1 MNLEENNPHPDV
13 PIESADA
20 PPPEPALLQTG
31 QLPQEVPPT
40 TPTESQVPAPMAASL
55 PEDIRVPWGWIDLLL
70 FALMAL
76 AATFLFS
83 ILLAIGFAVF
93 GVPLSRLQKPGSAEG
108 LFVVVSQGILF
119 FVLLGYLFVQARVRF
134 HAPFWRTLGWRP
146 LQTHRVR
153 GAWAYLGLIA
163 SGLALALLVQVG
175 SAIFGSK
182 TKLPMEQLFQDRRT
196 AILLVLMAV
205 LLAPV
210 VEETIFRGYLYPLI
224 ARTFG
229 ISAGIVATGVL
240 FGLLHAPQLWGGW
253 VQIGL
258 LIVVGIVFTYVRA
271 VTRTVLGSYLLH
283 VSYNSFISIAFLI
296 GTHGLRVL
304 NPGP

>member
-1 MNLEENNPHPDV
+1 MNLEEDNPLPAQPAEPAGGALHMPEPLPLD
-13 PIESADA
+13 PGQ
-20 PPPEPALLQTG
+20 PPEGPPSEPHISVSPA
-31 QLPQEVPPT
+31 
-40 TPTESQVPAPMAASL
+40 APL
-55 PEDIRVPWGWIDLLL
+55 PEDIRVPWGWVDLLL
-70 FALMAL
+70 FALVAL
-76 AATFLFS
+76 AGTFLFS

-93 GVPLSRLQKPGSAEG
+93 GVPLSQLQKPGSAEG

-119 FVLLGYLFVQARVRF
+119 FVLLGYLFLQARVRF

-146 LQTHRVR
+146 LETHRVR
-153 GAWAYLGLIA
+153 GAWAYVGLIV
-163 SGLALALLVQVG
+163 SGLLLALLVQIG
-175 SAIFGSK
+175 SAIFGTK
-182 TKLPMEQLFQDRRT
+182 TRLPMEQLFQDRRT
-196 AILLVLMAV
+196 ALLLVLMAV

-210 VEETIFRGYLYPLI
+210 VEETIFRGYIYPLV

-229 ISAGIVATGVL
+229 ISTGIAATGIL

-258 LIVVGIVFTYVRA
+258 LIFVGIVFTYVRA

>member
-1 MNLEENNPHPDV
+1 MNLEENNPSPDE
-13 PIESADA
+13 PIASADA
-20 PPPEPALLQTG
+20 PLPPEPALLQTG
-31 QLPQEVPPT
+31 QPPQEVL
-40 TPTESQVPAPMAASL
+40 PTESQVPAPTAAPL
-55 PEDIRVPWGWIDLLL
+55 PEDIRVPWGWLDLLL

-83 ILLAIGFAVF
+83 ILLAIGFAIF
-93 GVPLSRLQKPGSAEG
+93 GVPISQLQRPGSAEG

-119 FVLLGYLFVQARVRF
+119 FVLLGYLFVQARVRY

-146 LQTHRVR
+146 LETHRVR

-163 SGLALALLVQVG
+163 SGLSLALLVQVG
-175 SAIFGSK
+175 SAIFGTK

-196 AILLVLMAV
+196 AVLLVLMAV

-229 ISAGIVATGVL
+229 IGTGIAATGIV

-258 LIVVGIVFTYVRA
+258 LILVGIVFTYVRA

>member
-1 MNLEENNPHPDV
+1 MNLEENNPPPDQ
-13 PIESADA
+13 PLESADA
-20 PPPEPALLQTG
+20 PPRPLEPAPLKTG
-31 QLPQEVPPT
+31 QPPQEVSSTEPRVSIPPA
-40 TPTESQVPAPMAASL
+40 VVV
-55 PEDIRVPWGWIDLLL
+55 PEDIRVPWGWVDLLL
-70 FALMAL
+70 FVVLAL
-76 AATFLFS
+76 AGTFLFS

-93 GVPLSRLQKPGSAEG
+93 GVPLARLQKPGSAEG
-108 LFVVVSQGILF
+108 LFVVISQGILF
-119 FVLLGYLFVQARVRF
+119 FVLLGYLFLQTRVRF
-134 HAPFWRTLGWRP
+134 HSPFWRTLGWRP
-146 LQTHRVR
+146 LETHRVR
-153 GAWAYLGLIA
+153 GPWAYLGLIV
-163 SGLALALLVQVG
+163 SGLSLALLVQVG
-175 SAIFGSK
+175 SAIFGTK
-182 TKLPMEQLFQDRRT
+182 TQLPMEQLFQDRRT
-196 AILLVLMAV
+196 AMLLVLMAV

-229 ISAGIVATGVL
+229 ITTGIVATGIV

-304 NPGP
+304 HPGP

>member
-1 MNLEENNPHPDV
+1 MNLEENNPPPDQPV
-13 PIESADA
+13 QSADA
-20 PPPEPALLQTG
+20 PSRPPESALLQTD
-31 QLPQEVPPT
+31 QPPQELLSTEPQVPVPP
-40 TPTESQVPAPMAASL
+40 AALL
-55 PEDIRVPWGWIDLLL
+55 PEDIRVPWGWLDLLL
-70 FALMAL
+70 FVVL
-76 AATFLFS
+76 AFAGTFLFS
-83 ILLAIGFAVF
+83 ILLAIGFALF
-93 GVPLSRLQKPGSAEG
+93 GVPLSQLQKPGGAEG
-108 LFVVVSQGILF
+108 LFVVISQGILF
-119 FVLLGYLFVQARVRF
+119 FVLLGYLFLQTRVRF
-134 HAPFWRTLGWRP
+134 HSPFWRTLGWRP

-153 GAWAYLGLIA
+153 GAWAYLVLIV
-163 SGLALALLVQVG
+163 SGLSLALLVQVG
-175 SAIFGSK
+175 SAIFGTK

-196 AILLVLMAV
+196 AALLVLMAV

-229 ISAGIVATGVL
+229 ITTGIAATGIL

-258 LIVVGIVFTYVRA
+258 LILVGIVFTYVRA

-296 GTHGLRVL
+296 STHGLRVL

>member
-1 MNLEENNPHPDV
+1 MHLEDDNPLPVQPTGPADGASHPSDSV
-13 PIESADA
+13 SLYTN
-20 PPPEPALLQTG
+20 EPS
-31 QLPQEVPPT
+31 QEPPT
-40 TPTESQVPAPMAASL
+40 EPPVSVSLAAPV
-55 PEDIRVPWGWIDLLL
+55 PEDIRVPWGWVDLLL
-70 FALMAL
+70 FVVVAL
-76 AATFLFS
+76 AGTFLFS

-93 GVPLSRLQKPGSAEG
+93 GVPPSRLQKPGSAEG
-108 LFVVVSQGILF
+108 LFVVVSQGVLF
-119 FVLLGYLFVQARVRF
+119 FVLLGYLFMQTRFRF

-163 SGLALALLVQVG
+163 SGLLLAILVQVG
-175 SAIFGSK
+175 SAIFGTK
-182 TKLPMEQLFQDRRT
+182 AKLPMEQLFQDRRT
-196 AILLVLMAV
+196 ALLLVLMAV

-229 ISAGIVATGVL
+229 IGTGVAATGIV

-258 LIVVGIVFTYVRA
+258 LVFVGIVFTYVRA
-271 VTRTVLGSYLLH
+271 VTRTVVGSYLLH

-296 GTHGLRVL
+296 GTHGLRIL

>member
-1 MNLEENNPHPDV
+1 MNLEENNPPPDQ
-13 PIESADA
+13 PLEPGDA
-20 PPPEPALLQTG
+20 PSRPPEPALLKTDQ
-31 QLPQEVPPT
+31 QLQRVPPT
-40 TPTESQVPAPMAASL
+40 EPQVSLPPATVL

-70 FALMAL
+70 FVVLAL
-76 AATFLFS
+76 AGTFLFS
-83 ILLAIGFAVF
+83 ILLAIGFALF

-108 LFVVVSQGILF
+108 LFVVISQGILF
-119 FVLLGYLFVQARVRF
+119 FVLLGYLFLQTRVRF

-153 GAWAYLGLIA
+153 GAWAYLGLIV
-163 SGLALALLVQVG
+163 SGLSLALLVQVG
-175 SAIFGSK
+175 SAIFGTK
-182 TKLPMEQLFQDRRT
+182 TQLPMEQLFQDRRT
-196 AILLVLMAV
+196 AMLLVLMAV

-229 ISAGIVATGVL
+229 ITTGIAATGIL

-258 LIVVGIVFTYVRA
+258 LILVGIVFTYVRA

-304 NPGP
+304 HPGP

>member
-1 MNLEENNPHPDV
+1 MNLEEDNPLPPQPTEPADGASLTSEHMPLDPGQPPEGP
-13 PIESADA
+13 PIELHTST
-20 PPPEPALLQTG
+20 PPP
-31 QLPQEVPPT
+31 
-40 TPTESQVPAPMAASL
+40 L
-55 PEDIRVPWGWIDLLL
+55 PEDIRVPWGWVDLLL
-70 FALMAL
+70 FVVVAL

-83 ILLAIGFAVF
+83 ILLAIGFVVF
-93 GVPLSRLQKPGSAEG
+93 GAPPSQLQKPGSAEG
-108 LFVVVSQGILF
+108 LFVVVSQVILF
-119 FVLLGYLFVQARVRF
+119 LVLLGYLFVQTHFRF
-134 HAPFWRTLGWRP
+134 HSPFWRTLGWRP
-146 LQTHRVR
+146 LETHRVR

-163 SGLALALLVQVG
+163 SGLLLALLVQVG
-175 SAIFGSK
+175 SAIFGNK
-182 TKLPMEQLFQDRRT
+182 VRLPMEQLFQDRRT
-196 AILLVLMAV
+196 ALLLMLMAV

-229 ISAGIVATGVL
+229 ISTGIAATGIL

-258 LIVVGIVFTYVRA
+258 LILVGIVFTYVRA
-271 VTRTVLGSYLLH
+271 VTRTVVGSYLLH

-296 GTHGLRVL
+296 STHGLRIM

>member
-1 MNLEENNPHPDV
+1 MNLEENNPPPDQPVESSGV
-13 PIESADA
+13 PS
-20 PPPEPALLQTG
+20 PPPEPALLKAD
-31 QLPQEVPPT
+31 QEVPPT
-40 TPTESQVPAPMAASL
+40 ELQVLVPPAAVL

-70 FALMAL
+70 FVVL
-76 AATFLFS
+76 AIAGTFLFS
-83 ILLAIGFAVF
+83 ILLAIGFALF

-108 LFVVVSQGILF
+108 LFVVISQGILF
-119 FVLLGYLFVQARVRF
+119 FVLLGYLFLQKRVRF
-134 HAPFWRTLGWRP
+134 HSPFWRTLGWRP
-146 LQTHRVR
+146 LETHRVR
-153 GAWAYLGLIA
+153 GAWAYLGLIV
-163 SGLALALLVQVG
+163 SGLSLALLVQVG
-175 SAIFGSK
+175 SAIFGTK
-182 TKLPMEQLFQDRRT
+182 TQLPMEQLFQDRRT
-196 AILLVLMAV
+196 AMLLVLMAV

-229 ISAGIVATGVL
+229 ITTGIAATGIL

-258 LIVVGIVFTYVRA
+258 LILVGIVFTYVRA

-304 NPGP
+304 HPGP

>member
-1 MNLEENNPHPDV
+1 MNLEENNPPPDQPVELTDV
-13 PIESADA
+13 PSR
-20 PPPEPALLQTG
+20 PPEPALLKMDQPLQAAPPTE
-31 QLPQEVPPT
+31 PQVSVPP
-40 TPTESQVPAPMAASL
+40 AAVL

-70 FALMAL
+70 FVVLAL
-76 AATFLFS
+76 AGTFLFS

-108 LFVVVSQGILF
+108 LFVVISQGILF
-119 FVLLGYLFVQARVRF
+119 FVLLGYLFLQTRVRF
-134 HAPFWRTLGWRP
+134 HSPFWRTLGWRP

-153 GAWAYLGLIA
+153 GAWAYLGLIV
-163 SGLALALLVQVG
+163 SGLSLALLVQVG
-175 SAIFGSK
+175 SAIFGTK
-182 TKLPMEQLFQDRRT
+182 TQLPMEQLFQDRRT
-196 AILLVLMAV
+196 AMLLVLMAV

-229 ISAGIVATGVL
+229 ITTGIAATGIL

-258 LIVVGIVFTYVRA
+258 LILVGIVFTYVRA

-304 NPGP
+304 HPGP

>member
-1 MNLEENNPHPDV
+1 M
-13 PIESADA
+13 
-20 PPPEPALLQTG
+20 
-31 QLPQEVPPT
+31 
-40 TPTESQVPAPMAASL
+40 
-55 PEDIRVPWGWIDLLL
+55 L
-70 FALMAL
+70 FVVLAL

-83 ILLAIGFAVF
+83 VLLAIGFAVF
-93 GVPLSRLQKPGSAEG
+93 GVRLSQLQKPGSAEG
-108 LFVVVSQGILF
+108 FFVVVSQAILF
-119 FVLLGYLFVQARVRF
+119 FVLLGYLFVQTRVRF
-134 HAPFWRTLGWRP
+134 HSPFWRTLGWRP
-146 LQTHRVR
+146 LETNRLR

-163 SGLALALLVQVG
+163 SGLSLALLVQVT
-175 SAIFGSK
+175 SAIFGTK
-182 TKLPMEQLFQDRRT
+182 TQLPMEQLFQDRRT
-196 AILLVLMAV
+196 ALLLVLMAV

-210 VEETIFRGYLYPLI
+210 VEETIFRGYLYPLV

-229 ISAGIVATGVL
+229 ITTGIVATGIV

-283 VSYNSFISIAFLI
+283 VSYNSFISVAFLI

-304 NPGP
+304 SPGP

>member
-1 MNLEENNPHPDV
+1 MNLEENIPPPDQPV
-13 PIESADA
+13 ESTDVSLRL
-20 PPPEPALLQTG
+20 PEPALLKTDQP
-31 QLPQEVPPT
+31 PQELLPTEPQVPVPP
-40 TPTESQVPAPMAASL
+40 AAVI
-55 PEDIRVPWGWIDLLL
+55 PEDIRVPWGWTDLLL
-70 FALMAL
+70 FVVL
-76 AATFLFS
+76 AFAGTFLFS

-108 LFVVVSQGILF
+108 LFVVISQGILF
-119 FVLLGYLFVQARVRF
+119 FVLLGYLFLQTRVRF

-146 LQTHRVR
+146 LETHRVR
-153 GAWAYLGLIA
+153 GAWAYLGLIV
-163 SGLALALLVQVG
+163 SGLSLALLVQVG
-175 SAIFGSK
+175 SALFGTK
-182 TKLPMEQLFQDRRT
+182 TQLPMEQLFQDRRT
-196 AILLVLMAV
+196 AMLLVLMAV

-229 ISAGIVATGVL
+229 ITTGIAATGIL

-283 VSYNSFISIAFLI
+283 VSYNTFISIAFLI

>member
-1 MNLEENNPHPDV
+1 MNLEESNPLPAHSAEPTDGV
-13 PIESADA
+13 SRPPESALLDTGQPPQEDPPIEPHVSL
-20 PPPEPALLQTG
+20 PPA
-31 QLPQEVPPT
+31 VP
-40 TPTESQVPAPMAASL
+40 L
-55 PEDIRVPWGWIDLLL
+55 PEDIRVPWGWTDLLL
-70 FALMAL
+70 FVVLAL

-83 ILLAIGFAVF
+83 VLLAIGFAVF
-93 GVPLSRLQKPGSAEG
+93 GVRLSQLQKPGSAEG
-108 LFVVVSQGILF
+108 LFVVVSQAILF
-119 FVLLGYLFVQARVRF
+119 FVLLGYLFVQTRVRF
-134 HAPFWRTLGWRP
+134 HSPFWRTLGWRP
-146 LQTHRVR
+146 LETHRLR

-163 SGLALALLVQVG
+163 SGLLLALLVQVG
-175 SAIFGSK
+175 SAIFGTK
-182 TKLPMEQLFQDRRT
+182 TQLPMEQLFQDRRT
-196 AILLVLMAV
+196 ALLLVLMAV

-229 ISAGIVATGVL
+229 ITTGIAATGIV

-258 LIVVGIVFTYVRA
+258 LVVVGIVFTYVRA

>member
-1 MNLEENNPHPDV
+1 MNLEENNPPPDQ
-13 PIESADA
+13 PLEPGDA
-20 PPPEPALLQTG
+20 PSRPPEPALLKTDQ
-31 QLPQEVPPT
+31 QLQRVPPT
-40 TPTESQVPAPMAASL
+40 EPQVSLPPATVL

-70 FALMAL
+70 FVVLAL
-76 AATFLFS
+76 AGTFLFS
-83 ILLAIGFAVF
+83 ILLAIGFALF

-108 LFVVVSQGILF
+108 LFVVISQGILF
-119 FVLLGYLFVQARVRF
+119 FVLLGYLFLQTRVRF

-153 GAWAYLGLIA
+153 GAWAYLGLIV
-163 SGLALALLVQVG
+163 SGLSLALLVQVG
-175 SAIFGSK
+175 SAIFGTK
-182 TKLPMEQLFQDRRT
+182 TQLPMEQLFQDRRT
-196 AILLVLMAV
+196 AMLLVLMAV

-229 ISAGIVATGVL
+229 ITTGIAATGIL

-258 LIVVGIVFTYVRA
+258 LILVGIVFTYVRA

-283 VSYNSFISIAFLI
+283 VSYNSFISIAFLV

-304 NPGP
+304 HPGP

>member
-1 MNLEENNPHPDV
+1 MNLEENNPPPDQ
-13 PIESADA
+13 PIESANVSSR
-20 PPPEPALLQTG
+20 PPEPALLKTDQPL
-31 QLPQEVPPT
+31 QAAS
-40 TPTESQVPAPMAASL
+40 PTEPQLSLPPAAVL
-55 PEDIRVPWGWIDLLL
+55 PEDIRVPWGWLDLLL
-70 FALMAL
+70 FVVL
-76 AATFLFS
+76 AVAGTFLFS
-83 ILLAIGFAVF
+83 ILLAIGFMLF

-108 LFVVVSQGILF
+108 LFVVISQGILF
-119 FVLLGYLFVQARVRF
+119 FILLGYLFLQARVRF
-134 HAPFWRTLGWRP
+134 HSPFWRTLGWRP

-153 GAWAYLGLIA
+153 GPWAYLGLIL
-163 SGLALALLVQVG
+163 SGLSLALLVQVA
-175 SAIFGSK
+175 SAIFGTK
-182 TKLPMEQLFQDRRT
+182 TQLPMEQLFQDRRT
-196 AILLVLMAV
+196 AMLLVLMAV

-229 ISAGIVATGVL
+229 ITTGITATGIL

-258 LIVVGIVFTYVRA
+258 LILVGIVFTYVRA

-283 VSYNSFISIAFLI
+283 VSYNSFISVAFLI

-304 NPGP
+304 HPGP

>member
-1 MNLEENNPHPDV
+1 MNLEENNPPLDQ
-13 PIESADA
+13 PAESAGV
-20 PPPEPALLQTG
+20 PSRPPEPALLKMDQP
-31 QLPQEVPPT
+31 QQELPPTEPQVPVPP
-40 TPTESQVPAPMAASL
+40 AAVV
-55 PEDIRVPWGWIDLLL
+55 PEDIRVPWGWTDLLL
-70 FALMAL
+70 FVVL
-76 AATFLFS
+76 AVAGTFLFS
-83 ILLAIGFAVF
+83 ILLAIGFAAF

-108 LFVVVSQGILF
+108 LFVVISQGILF
-119 FVLLGYLFVQARVRF
+119 FVLLGYLFLQTRVRF
-134 HAPFWRTLGWRP
+134 HSPFWRTLGWRP

-163 SGLALALLVQVG
+163 SGLSLALLVQVG
-175 SAIFGSK
+175 SAIFGTK
-182 TKLPMEQLFQDRRT
+182 TQLPMEQLFQDRRT
-196 AILLVLMAV
+196 AMLLVLMAV

-229 ISAGIVATGVL
+229 ITTGIAATGIL

-258 LIVVGIVFTYVRA
+258 LILVGIVFTYVRA

-296 GTHGLRVL
+296 STHGLRVL